1 MFFKDFKESEI
12 MFFKEI
18 ELLREICQEMNFKK
32 FVIFIFDRV
41 QEIIK
46 YGIGSQRQKYVI

>member
-46 YGIGSQRQKYVI
+46 YGIGSQRRKYVI